1 MRIARWDVPA
11 VPKHGGENTMTMS
24 QVTDERA
31 GRLLALQ
38 EAERERVIQEFA
50 PVIKMMAHR
59 LAFRLPAHLDAE
71 DLVSAGVIGLMD
83 AMGKYNPL
91 REAKFKTYA
100 GFRIRGAMLDEIR
113 SMNWIPRSVQE
124 RIRLLQKTHVDLL
137 ARLGRPPTDGEVAA
151 ALNMSVSELDDFLL
165 RSRGAVMLSLQDLEA
180 QDVEGRGYMRMV
192 ADTKYPDPL
201 STVVTSNVREM
212 IGEAIQQLPE
222 KERLVLTLYYLDE
235 LTMKEIGQVLHV
247 TESRVC
253 QIHTKAII
261 RLKAKL
267 QSVLQPEFS

>member
-1 MRIARWDVPA
+1 MR
-11 VPKHGGENTMTMS
+11 MS
-24 QVTDERA
+24 Q
-31 GRLLALQ
+31 LAEVRTHDDPDLG
-38 EAERERVIQEFA
+38 EAARERVIEEFT

-71 DLVSAGVIGLMD
+71 DLMSAGVIGLMD
-83 AMGKYNPL
+83 AMAKYDPL

-124 RIRLLQKTHVDLL
+124 RIRLLQKTHADLL
-137 ARLGRPPTDGEVAA
+137 ARLGRPPTDREVAA
-151 ALNMSVSELDDFLL
+151 ALNMSVSELDEFVL
-165 RSRGAVMLSLQDLEA
+165 RSRGAVMLSLHDLEN
-180 QDVEGRGYMRMV
+180 QDTEGRGYLRMV
-192 ADTKYPDPL
+192 ADTQYPDPL

-212 IGEAIQQLPE
+212 IGHAIEQLPE
-222 KERLVLTLYYLDE
+222 KERLVLTLYYIDE

-253 QIHTKAII
+253 QIHTKAIT
-261 RLKAKL
+261 RVKAKL
-267 QSVLQPEFS
+267 QSTLQPEFAQ